1 MTASKTNPKGS
12 AMSKITALPK
22 INKALTGVVVVALI
36 LCLVGGL
43 VGAFIFATEGPQG
56 EQGIQGEPG
65 PQGIQGEQGIQGP
78 EGPQGEQG
86 IQGEPGPQ
94 GIQGEQGIQGPEGPQ
109 GEQGIQG
116 EPGVDGTSSI
126 LQVIVSQNVTSEIL
140 ETYGTQWYDMSIF
153 DSSMSLAIDVSDQSR
168 VIAEFDATVT
178 LSNSATW
185 LRIVVDGQYVS
196 TVCYASS
203 IPAMQLPVQVKI
215 LTDPLSAGQHM
226 IDVQFYQAD
235 GISTMLDRSLYVTEI
250 SLP

>member
-1 MTASKTNPKGS
+1 MTSSKTNPKGS
-12 AMSKITALPK
+12 AMSKIKAMPK
-22 INKALTGVVVVALI
+22 INKILTASVVVALI

-43 VGAFIFATEGPQG
+43 VGAFIFATPGPQG
-56 EQGIQGEPG
+56 EQGIQGD
-65 PQGIQGEQGIQGP
+65 QGP
-78 EGPQGEQG
+78 AGPQGEQG
-86 IQGEPGPQ
+86 IQG
-94 GIQGEQGIQGPEGPQ
+94 IQGDQGPAGPQ

-126 LQVIVSQNVTSEIL
+126 LQVIVNHNVTSEIL
-140 ETYGTQWYDMSIF
+140 ETYGGQWYDMSVF
-153 DSSMSLAIDVSDQSR
+153 DRSMSLAIDVSDQSR
-168 VIAEFDATVT
+168 IMAEFFASVT

-185 LRIVVDGQYVS
+185 LRIVVDGQQVS

-215 LTDPLSAGQHM
+215 LTDPLSAGQHT